1 MSTLNNPT
9 ALLKAMLPRL
19 PLILKTLVL
28 HSLYMSPASGKQ
40 DLRTEM
46 TVAVIRSFLDI
57 STPVGKQQRRSMSDP
72 GIKGSMWISKVE
84 LPAPEDAVREAVIH
98 AADKLKNDE
107 SQTFEIP
114 PVVPVEAEWTGYRSG
129 VEKNVLQPDVSEQ
142 EKYLALKADAKSDMV
157 ILYIHGGALYLM
169 DPCTH
174 RVPLAHLCK
183 LTGARALSVRYRL
196 APQNPFPAALI
207 DVLTAYLSLI
217 HPPPGSFHEPVPANK
232 IIISGD
238 SAGGNLSLALLQTL
252 LTLRRSVPMVQFHGK
267 EVPIELPAGLALSS
281 PWCDVTRSM
290 PSVHN
295 NAKYDYL
302 DPPHAPVE
310 TLYHPPPHDPD
321 DVWPRNPPRSDM
333 YCNANMVNHPLVSPI
348 ACPKELWKDAPP
360 LFIAIGEEGLAD
372 EGLLTARKFH
382 QAGVPVMVDWF
393 EGMPHCFALVIAGT
407 VAAKLFFQ
415 SYSQFCLDA
424 VAGAIGRSRRGNVGF
439 ATFHHFGW
447 HSTKLIPLDE
457 IHEFSDLDIEKS
469 LHQSKVKRVA
479 TEEKLI
485 EEWQVKAKL

>member
-1 MSTLNNPT
+1 
-9 ALLKAMLPRL
+9 
-19 PLILKTLVL
+19 
-28 HSLYMSPASGKQ
+28 
-40 DLRTEM
+40 
-46 TVAVIRSFLDI
+46 
-57 STPVGKQQRRSMSDP
+57 
-72 GIKGSMWISKVE
+72 
-84 LPAPEDAVREAVIH
+84 
-98 AADKLKNDE
+98 
-107 SQTFEIP
+107 
-114 PVVPVEAEWTGYRSG
+114 
-129 VEKNVLQPDVSEQ
+129 
-142 EKYLALKADAKSDMV
+142 
-157 ILYIHGGALYLM
+157 M

-196 APQNPFPAALI
+196 APQNPFPAALV

-232 IIISGD
+232 IVISGD

-252 LTLRRSVPMVQFHGK
+252 LTLKRSAPTVQFHGK
-267 EVPIELPAGLALSS
+267 EVPIELPAGLALTS
-281 PWCDVTRSM
+281 PWCDITRCM
-290 PSVHN
+290 PSIQK
-295 NAKYDYL
+295 NAKYDYI
-302 DPPHAPVE
+302 DPPHEPVE

-321 DVWPRNPPRSDM
+321 DVWPLNPPRSDM
-333 YCNANMVNHPLVSPI
+333 YCNASMVTHPLVSPV

-360 LFIAIGEEGLAD
+360 IFISVGEEGLTD

-382 QAGVPVMVDWF
+382 QAGVPTIVDWF
-393 EGMPHCFALVIAGT
+393 EGMPHCFALIMAGT
-407 VAAKLFFQ
+407 AAAKLFFQ

-424 VAGAIGRSRRGNVGF
+424 AAGAIEASSRRGNVGV

-469 LHQSKVKRVA
+469 LQQSKVKRVA
-479 TEEKLI
+479 AEEKLI